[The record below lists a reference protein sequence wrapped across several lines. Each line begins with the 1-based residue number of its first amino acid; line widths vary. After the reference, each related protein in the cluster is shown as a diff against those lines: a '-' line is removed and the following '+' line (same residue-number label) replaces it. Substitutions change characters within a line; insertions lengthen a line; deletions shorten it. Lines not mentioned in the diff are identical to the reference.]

1 MIPTAD
7 FIALLKSHPWGF
19 ESLRGKP
26 YDRGLASQRKL
37 LYLCQ
42 QQPEL
47 FRLYNHAENRFIR
60 SLPFDFQSITG
71 TLPGKDEKQ
80 HTQNTSTMK
89 DILQQVFDICIKPLV
104 EAINN
109 LAVFIKENGEDSAS
123 PSKSVVLTA
132 ADRGPGQVAEKPVKA
147 KAAKAAPASAP
158 EPEPEQPEAPAISET
173 RLRETVKTLPNEG
186 KAKLKAYFV
195 KKYGYNTM
203 AEIAPEHY
211 ADIHAAA
218 IKIGAVDTDPDAA
231 EEVDLG

>member
-7 FIALLKSHPWGF
+7 FIALLKTHNWGF
-19 ESLRGKP
+19 ESLRGNP
-26 YDRGLASQRKL
+26 YGNGLASQKKL

-60 SLPFDFQSITG
+60 SLPFDFQSVPG

-80 HTQNTSTMK
+80 HTQTQHRHMK
-89 DILQQVFDICIKPLV
+89 ELFQSFFDICIKPLV
-104 EAINN
+104 EAINR
-109 LAVFIKENGEDSAS
+109 LTPGAYIEAPAPQPETQAPAV
-123 PSKSVVLTA
+123 
-132 ADRGPGQVAEKPVKA
+132 EKPA
-147 KAAKAAPASAP
+147 KAAKAKTAPAP
-158 EPEPEQPEAPAISET
+158 EPEPAQPEAPAITEA

-195 KKYGYNTM
+195 KKFGYNTM
-203 AEIAPEHY
+203 AEIAAEHY

-218 IKIGAVDTDPDAA
+218 VKIGAVDTDPDAPA
-231 EEVDLG
+231 EEEVDLG

>member
-1 MIPTAD
+1 MIPAAD
-7 FIALLKSHPWGF
+7 FIVLLKAHPWGF
-19 ESLRGKP
+19 ESLRDKP

-47 FRLYNHAENRFIR
+47 FHLYNHAENRFIR
-60 SLPFDFQSITG
+60 SLPFDFQSVPG

-80 HTQNTSTMK
+80 HTQTHHHPMNPEL
-89 DILQQVFDICIKPLV
+89 IRIIR
-104 EAINN
+104 AAA
-109 LAVFIKENGEDSAS
+109 LAVINEIDSMS
-123 PSKSVVLTA
+123 SVAPPTTPPPLSETPAPV
-132 ADRGPGQVAEKPVKA
+132 VEKPAKAVKA
-147 KAAKAAPASAP
+147 KPAPAPTPAS
-158 EPEPEQPEAPAISET
+158 EPEPEQPEQPAISET

-195 KKYGYNTM
+195 KKFNYNTM

-218 IKIGAVDTDPDAA
+218 IKIGAVDTDPDAPA
-231 EEVDLG
+231 DDIGDM